1 MKKCELCGQQA
12 RMFCESDQANL
23 CWDCDEN
30 VHCANFLVA
39 KHSRSLL
46 CHACQSPTPWA
57 ASGRKLTPTVSVC
70 EGCVEVHGGK
80 CEEGRYLER
89 RRDNEEE
96 VDDGDDFDDG
106 EGFESYEGGDS
117 EEDEDDDDDEEEEE
131 EEEEDDEDGEN
142 QVVPWSCASSSSP
155 PPPPTVTSSSEGE
168 ISTGAGVTS
177 KRMRECDVDLES
189 DDDIECSSAR
199 QGTRPFFNEE
209 ATSSSSHRP
218 LKQARVTGP
227 TQSPS
232 TTTADDEAYK
242 ADLKSISVVRSI
254 QKLQNR
260 PPTDINDASK
270 MIFGICKMSRDQN
283 R

>member
-23 CWDCDEN
+23 CWDCDEK

-46 CHACQSPTPWA
+46 CHVCQSPTPWA

-70 EGCVEVHGGK
+70 EGCVDVHGGK
-80 CEEGRYLER
+80 CEQGGFQER

-96 VDDGDDFDDG
+96 VDGGDDFDDG
-106 EGFESYEGGDS
+106 EGFDSYEGGDS
-117 EEDEDDDDDEEEEE
+117 EEDDDGDEDENEEEE
-131 EEEEDDEDGEN
+131 DEDGEN
-142 QVVPWSCASSSSP
+142 QVVPWSYASSSSP

-168 ISTGAGVTS
+168 ISAGAGVAS
-177 KRMRECDVDLES
+177 KRMREYGVDLDS
-189 DDDIECSSAR
+189 DDEIECSSAP
-199 QGTRPFFNEE
+199 QSTRPFFNDE
-209 ATSSSSHRP
+209 ATSSSSLRP

-227 TQSPS
+227 TQSATS
-232 TTTADDEAYK
+232 TPDVEACK
-242 ADLKSISVVRSI
+242 AELKSTAVVRSI
-254 QKLQNR
+254 QRLQNR
-260 PPTDINDASK
+260 LPTDINDASK
-270 MIFGICKMSRDQN
+270 MIFGIRKMSRDQN

>member
-23 CWDCDEN
+23 CWDCDEK

-46 CHACQSPTPWA
+46 CHVCQSPTPWT

-80 CEEGRYLER
+80 CEQGAYQER
-89 RRDNEEE
+89 RRDNEDV
-96 VDDGDDFDDG
+96 VDDGDDLEDG

-117 EEDEDDDDDEEEEE
+117 EEDDEEEEE
-131 EEEEDDEDGEN
+131 EEEEEGEEEEDEDGEN
-142 QVVPWSCASSSSP
+142 QVVPWSYASYSSP

-168 ISTGAGVTS
+168 VSAGAGVTS
-177 KRMRECDVDLES
+177 KRMRDYGVDLDS
-189 DDDIECSSAR
+189 DDEIESSSAR
-199 QGTRPFFNEE
+199 QGTRPFFNDE
-209 ATSSSSHRP
+209 ATSSSSLRP
-218 LKQARVTGP
+218 LKQARVTGRS
-227 TQSPS
+227 QSAS
-232 TTTADDEAYK
+232 TIPDDAACKPELESTA
-242 ADLKSISVVRSI
+242 VVRSI
-254 QKLQNR
+254 QRLQSR
-260 PPTDINDASK
+260 LPSDINDASK
-270 MIFGICKMSRDQN
+270 VIFGICKMSRDQN